1 MARFRLVK
9 TPLLGAVALL
19 ALVACVGKEDARP
32 PVRTP
37 PVLARVPIPDV
48 ARLLDTVSTGEAAR
62 VVLSLPW
69 PAESVAAFYR
79 RHLPPLGFRIVS
91 ESGDSLERQL
101 LALRTG
107 PPLWIQIEAGPG
119 PGASRLTL
127 IGAVGGDTTGNDT
140 TVRDSARAGSLR

>member
-19 ALVACVGKEDARP
+19 ALAACVGKEDAP
-32 PVRTP
+32 PRVRTP

-48 ARLLDTVSTGEAAR
+48 ARVLDTVSTGEAAR

-79 RHLPPLGFRIVS
+79 RQLPPVGFHIVS
-91 ESGDSLERQL
+91 ETGDSLRRRL
-101 LALRTG
+101 LAQRAG
-107 PPLWIQIEAGPG
+107 PPLWIEIVAGPG
-119 PGASRLTL
+119 PGESRLTL
-127 IGAVGGDTTGNDT
+127 IGAIGSDTAGSDTAARGTARVGGP
-140 TVRDSARAGSLR
+140 R